1 MKLSELKK
9 YIEENIVEIL
19 DEGTKTFI
27 ATSGTD
33 EEQAIQQDNTIKQ
46 KQDVIK
52 ALKSAKPGTA
62 IVAATNEAKDEDEDS
77 SSDDKEPSKAE
88 LRKNAGVAKI
98 KDALAKVTKEM
109 KELATKFKEAE
120 GDKKEKI
127 KDDLKKLTATK
138 KDLEKRLDKSL

>member
-1 MKLSELKK
+1 MKRSNLKK
-9 YIEENIVEIL
+9 QIEEIITEIL
-19 DEGTKTFI
+19 GEGPAEDKAAQDAKKI
-27 ATSGTD
+27 AIDKEITALNKKKQELSKG
-33 EEQAIQQDNTIKQ
+33 QQSSLAE
-46 KQDVIK
+46 V
-52 ALKSAKPGTA
+52 
-62 IVAATNEAKDEDEDS
+62 KDEDEDDS

-109 KELATKFKEAE
+109 KDLATKFKEAK

>member
-9 YIEENIVEIL
+9 TIEETITEIL
-19 DEGTKTFI
+19 SEIDIDKTAGAVQVKKGTPQAGAAELKKL
-27 ATSGTD
+27 TSQGID
-33 EEQAIQQDNTIKQ
+33 VTI
-46 KQDVIK
+46 V
-52 ALKSAKPGTA
+52 P
-62 IVAATNEAKDEDEDS
+62 EAKDEDEDS

>member
-1 MKLSELKK
+1 MKRSELRKT
-9 YIEENIVEIL
+9 IEETITEIL
-19 DEGTKTFI
+19 GEGPAEDKAAQDAKKI
-27 ATSGTD
+27 AIDKEITALNKKKQELSRG
-33 EEQAIQQDNTIKQ
+33 QQSSLAEVKD
-46 KQDVIK
+46 D
-52 ALKSAKPGTA
+52 
-62 IVAATNEAKDEDEDS
+62 DEDDS
-77 SSDDKEPSKAE
+77 SSNDKEPSKAE

-127 KDDLKKLTATK
+127 KDDLKKLTTTK